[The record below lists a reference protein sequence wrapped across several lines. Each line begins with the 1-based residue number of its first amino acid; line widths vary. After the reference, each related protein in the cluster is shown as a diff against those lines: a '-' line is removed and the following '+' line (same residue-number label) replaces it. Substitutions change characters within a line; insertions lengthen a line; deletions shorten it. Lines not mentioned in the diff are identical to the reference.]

1 MTGLISMLPVFGT
14 LGLVIGL
21 AIAAGNGSEHVSAI
35 FVAMG
40 GALLISWLAKRVA
53 NDEDRLWLPT
63 FIMGGYTA
71 KILAS
76 WARWWVLVDYYNGSG
91 DAVVYHARGITYN
104 DMWRSFE
111 IPPFNIGT
119 DAMEAVSGLV
129 YIFYDPNFLGG
140 FFTFATLAFFGQLFL
155 YSAFRTTVV
164 PRRLK
169 LYALAIFFVPN
180 VVYWPASPGKESVMM
195 FGLGMAAYGVSKLLA
210 EASVR
215 FLPLIGLGLVISGII
230 RPHVTAMQIAAATL
244 ALLLAKKGAG
254 VARFP
259 AKRLF
264 LLGLVG
270 GAMAVTISVAA
281 ANFGISLEDPTAIE
295 GQVDDL
301 FASVEDTT
309 DTGGSSVEGGFI
321 SSPAEFPE
329 VAIRVLFRP
338 LPNEAHNGPALAASL
353 EGTLLMAILIWRLP
367 WMLRRGFRIRRDPYM
382 LFCLLFTV
390 GFIIAFSSFLN
401 LGLMARERSMVMP
414 YVLAMVVALGFGP
427 PDDAE
432 DGADEDQ
439 RDTAGIEALLAGAGP
454 EHDAESPVPAP
465 IG

>member
-1 MTGLISMLPVFGT
+1 MIAMLPMLGT
-14 LGLVIGL
+14 IGLVVGL

-40 GALLISWLAKRVA
+40 GGLIVSYLAKRVA
-53 NDEDRLWLPT
+53 SDADRLWLPT

-71 KILAS
+71 KLLAS
-76 WARWWVLVDYYNGSG
+76 WLRWWVLVDYYNGSG
-91 DAVVYHARGITYN
+91 DAVVYHNRGILN
-104 DMWRSFE
+104 AELWRSFE
-111 IPPFNIGT
+111 PPPLGIGT
-119 DAMEAVSGLV
+119 EAMEGVSGLV
-129 YIFYDPNFLGG
+129 YIFYAPNFLGG
-140 FFTFATLAFFGQLFL
+140 FFMFATLAFFGQLFL
-155 YSAFRTTVV
+155 YAAFRTTVV
-164 PRRLK
+164 SRRLK

-180 VVYWPASPGKESVMM
+180 VVYWPSSPGKESIMM
-195 FGLGMAAYGVSKLLA
+195 LGLGMAAYGISKLLA
-210 EASVR
+210 EGVIKA
-215 FLPLIGLGLVISGII
+215 LPIIGVGLVISGII
-230 RPHVTAMQIAAATL
+230 RPHVTAMQIAAATF

-264 LLGLVG
+264 LLGFVG
-270 GAMAVTISVAA
+270 LGLAATISIAA
-281 ANFGISLEDPTAIE
+281 ANFGIALDDTSAID

-301 FASVEDTT
+301 LSTVEEQTE
-309 DTGGSSVEGGFI
+309 TGGSAVSGGFI

-338 LPNEAHNGPALAASL
+338 LPNEAHNGPALAASM
-353 EGTLLMAILIWRLP
+353 EGTLLLLILVWRLP
-367 WMLRRGFRIRRDPYM
+367 WMLRRGLRIRRDPYI

-414 YVLAMVVALGFGP
+414 YVLAMLVALGFGP

-432 DGADEDQ
+432 EDAGGESDASGVEALMLGAGTEPE
-439 RDTAGIEALLAGAGP
+439 DTAGAALVAGKP
-454 EHDAESPVPAP
+454 
-465 IG
+465 